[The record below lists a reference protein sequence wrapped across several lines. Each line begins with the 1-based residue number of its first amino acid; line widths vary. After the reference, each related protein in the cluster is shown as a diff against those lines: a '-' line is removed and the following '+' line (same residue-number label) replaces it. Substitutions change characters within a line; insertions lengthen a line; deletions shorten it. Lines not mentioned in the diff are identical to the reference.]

1 MKGFVFSRL
10 SAQGKI
16 IAFIS
21 SSNCGS
27 KEDGLRNRKR
37 VYFEKERGEVE
48 KMNGDKSEVE
58 GIVPVTENAVMKLRR
73 THASI

>member
-27 KEDGLRNRKR
+27 KEDGLRNRKG
-37 VYFEKERGEVE
+37 VFLKRGE
-48 KMNGDKSEVE
+48 K
-58 GIVPVTENAVMKLRR
+58 
-73 THASI
+73 

>member
-10 SAQGKI
+10 SAQGEI

-27 KEDGLRNRKR
+27 KEDGLKWEGCI
-37 VYFEKERGEVE
+37 FKERE
-48 KMNGDKSEVE
+48 K
-58 GIVPVTENAVMKLRR
+58 
-73 THASI
+73 